1 MSRKAFFDVIRRE
14 FYPSGL
20 SQAQVDNINL
30 IIDAFAPFN
39 NLHWTAYALAT
50 AYHETATTLEPIEE
64 YGKGKGR
71 AYGKAENGKI
81 YYGRGFVQ
89 LTWLDNYLTFARRLN
104 IDLAKNPEL
113 ALQADIAAQI
123 MVLGMTKGLFTGVG
137 LDDLTHSDGTLD
149 YLHAR
154 KVINGMDKAALIAG
168 YAGQFCTALTAPDA
182 TPEPQPIATLPATV
196 QTTIP
201 ATTTNTVATLPPNP
215 LATAFTSKIV
225 WVQIVSTASV
235 IASFWGV
242 DLTLE
247 QQAAIVKAT
256 MFIAAI
262 ATMILRI
269 FFNQGKTK

>member
-1 MSRKAFFDVIRRE
+1 MSRKAFFDTIRRE

-50 AYHETATTLEPIEE
+50 AYHETAATLEPIEE

-71 AYGKAENGKI
+71 AYGKSENGKV

-89 LTWLDNYLTFARRLN
+89 LTWLDNYTTFARRLN
-104 IDLAKNPEL
+104 IDLAKQPEL

-123 MVLGMTKGLFTGVG
+123 MVLGMTKGLFTGAG
-137 LDDLTHSDGTLD
+137 LGDFTHSDSTLD

-168 YAGQFCTALTAPDA
+168 YAEQFCTALTAPDA
-182 TPEPQPIATLPATV
+182 TPGPQPIATLPATV
-196 QTTIP
+196 QTTTP
-201 ATTTNTVATLPPNP
+201 ATTTNTVATLTSP
-215 LATAFTSKIV
+215 LMTAFTSKIV

-242 DLTLE
+242 DLSSG

-269 FFNQGKTK
+269 FLNQGKTK

>member
-113 ALQADIAAQI
+113 ALQPHVAVQI
-123 MVLGMTKGLFTGVG
+123 MVMGMTKGLFTGVG

-196 QTTIP
+196 QTTAP
-201 ATTTNTVATLPPNP
+201 ATTTNTVGP
-215 LATAFTSKIV
+215 LMTAFTSKIV
-225 WVQIVSTASV
+225 WVQIVSAASV
-235 IASFWGV
+235 IASFLGV
-242 DLTLE
+242 DLSLE
-247 QQAAIVKAT
+247 QQAAIVKAA